1 MAQYIGF
8 STINANKPK
17 TTNSPVGIDGGVG
30 SLVNPINPGKKYKLV
45 DTQLVLQ
52 DFINSLNIRQGEKVG
67 NPSYGTILWNFVF
80 EPNTPDVQFAL
91 ENEIR
96 RVAST
101 DPRIILD
108 YVKAY
113 PQENGILMEVQMAI
127 APFNQALIL
136 SVFFDSNTNTAT
148 QASTLLS

>member
-1 MAQYIGF
+1 
-8 STINANKPK
+8 
-17 TTNSPVGIDGGVG
+17 VG
-30 SLVNPINPGKKYKLV
+30 SLVNPVNTGKKFKLV
-45 DTQLVLQ
+45 DEQLVIR
-52 DFINSLNIRQGEKVG
+52 DFINALNIRQGEKVG
-67 NPSYGTILWNFVF
+67 QPQYGTTLWSFVF

-113 PQENGILMEVQMAI
+113 PQENGILLEVQMAI

-136 SVFFDSNTNTAT
+136 SVFFDSSTNTAT